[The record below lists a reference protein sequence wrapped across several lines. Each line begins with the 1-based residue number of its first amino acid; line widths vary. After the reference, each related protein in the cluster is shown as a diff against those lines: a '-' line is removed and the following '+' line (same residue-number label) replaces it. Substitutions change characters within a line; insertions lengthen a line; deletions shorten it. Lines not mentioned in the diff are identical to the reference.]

1 MLGIRDGGGRK
12 EMGMV
17 IKCQLKDS
25 LSGRSISILPVMI
38 ATWTYAVDKIVQNLI
53 HTHHGCVRVHWGNLS
68 ETGVLYRCQ
77 RPGCDIT
84 LRFFRTLPYEES
96 EQTYIGTHYITS

>member
-38 ATWTYAVDKIVQNLI
+38 AT
-53 HTHHGCVRVHWGNLS
+53 
-68 ETGVLYRCQ
+68 
-77 RPGCDIT
+77 
-84 LRFFRTLPYEES
+84 
-96 EQTYIGTHYITS
+96 